1 MTGWLPHNHSSTLPN
16 GLWWTPH
23 AASAFLPTLSRY
35 KMVLHGGQTESSPSF
50 VAYLFLWYIFFHN
63 YCRLINSSPS
73 LPIFLIQVSHWLHIY
88 SQIASDE
95 PCMRFEI
102 PYFEKP
108 RPREP
113 KKIIIMRTSVSA
125 GVGWMVSAA
134 WALYSAPQ
142 EISTGPSGPLWYP
155 WLLCSSHIRP
165 HDTLL
170 LPLGYLLT
178 YNTIR
183 DTLSPYFEAQQGPV
197 ILVVTYTEWSN
208 TLANH
213 DVLIYV

>member
-1 MTGWLPHNHSSTLPN
+1 M
-16 GLWWTPH
+16 
-23 AASAFLPTLSRY
+23 ASDVPRTVLLFLPTY
-35 KMVLHGGQTESSPSF
+35 QDGATWGP
-50 VAYLFLWYIFFHN
+50 
-63 YCRLINSSPS
+63 INSSPS

-88 SQIASDE
+88 SQMASDE

-183 DTLSPYFEAQQGPV
+183 DTLLPYFEAQQGPV